1 MAGMKWFWRAVCAP
15 QCSDSCQVNCPGCY
29 AMAEEWEKQGI
40 VTPVTGKQAPK
51 FSWTKFGELWACWS
65 KSASARVLARLNPG
79 TWRRRP
85 TSAAAAAPAAAPK
98 AASAGCGCH
107 AESLLPTVDAGIKLT
122 AVDTVRAGVTKH
134 YDDHAKGVRAAADGC
149 CGGGATAGLPEEVS
163 CVTEYAEGD
172 LQQIPA
178 DAITASLGCG
188 NPFERAGLSPG
199 EVVLDL
205 GSGGGLD
212 AIVAARRVGPEGHVF
227 GLDMSDEMLSL
238 AQANATKAG
247 VTNVAFVRGDMESIP
262 LPRGSVDV
270 IISNCVVNLVP
281 DKARALAEA
290 FRVLRP
296 GGRLAISD
304 IVTRLPVPAEMRS
317 DLAAWAACIGGA
329 LTVEE
334 YRERLTEAGFV
345 DVEVER
351 DREYTARDA
360 ELGGVAP
367 ILERAGL
374 ADALA
379 LGFANTSVHARKP
392 GVAEQAERMLVP
404 STSASTD

>member
-1 MAGMKWFWRAVCAP
+1 
-15 QCSDSCQVNCPGCY
+15 
-29 AMAEEWEKQGI
+29 
-40 VTPVTGKQAPK
+40 
-51 FSWTKFGELWACWS
+51 
-65 KSASARVLARLNPG
+65 
-79 TWRRRP
+79 
-85 TSAAAAAPAAAPK
+85 
-98 AASAGCGCH
+98 
-107 AESLLPTVDAGIKLT
+107 
-122 AVDTVRAGVTKH
+122 VRAGVTKH
-134 YDDHAKGVRAAADGC
+134 YDDHARSVRGDGC
-149 CGGGATAGLPEEVS
+149 CGGSATAGLPEEVS

-212 AIVAARRVGPEGHVF
+212 AIVAARRVGSEGHVF

-238 AQANATKAG
+238 AQANAVKAG
-247 VTNVAFVRGDMESIP
+247 VSNVAFVRGDMESIP
-262 LPRGSVDV
+262 LPRASVDV

-281 DKARALAEA
+281 DKTRALAEA

-296 GGRLAISD
+296 GGRLSISD

-329 LTVEE
+329 LTVAE
-334 YRERLTEAGFV
+334 YRELLVEAGFV

-351 DREYTARDA
+351 EREYTARDA

-379 LGFANTSVHARKP
+379 LGFANTSVRARKP
-392 GVAEQAERMLVP
+392 GVAEQAERVLVP